1 MAPANLMTCWRV
13 RPTITDRG
21 FEVRRMGKDDIKR
34 VLGIYFESSTAGEQ
48 VEDVDGIRNFD
59 LGKAVRA

>member
-1 MAPANLMTCWRV
+1 M
-13 RPTITDRG
+13 DKG
-21 FEVRRMGKDDIKR
+21 DIKR

-59 LGKAVRA
+59 MERAVRV